1 MTGDGPTYGLRTASV
16 ESLRANF
23 IATSCEMAVLGFHG
37 ALFIMSAYLLIQ
49 KGLRSS
55 QARRWLLVM
64 TTIMFGFSVGSI
76 VCSTEYYAVSMG
88 SYAYYDDLPVDRQYM
103 LRLNIASNV
112 GLRAN
117 LFLSDVIVV
126 WRAWVLY
133 PDKLWPRVTLALAL
147 FGSFGGTVVSTVFMF
162 LGRLGVDFKGPE
174 NTSPILTIPLLFTNI
189 VACVLVA
196 LKVWDYR
203 KNVKVYLGNGSS
215 ASSIE
220 RTLLLIFESGTVYCL
235 LWLFLLLA
243 GVDVLS
249 ERSNIL
255 LLSVAVSVA
264 GLYPTT
270 IIILVALEKSHTD
283 TVFRPQDTAMVSQA
297 LEPIGF
303 VVTGRRG
310 ETSTGDDLGDFGAY
324 QSKPDST
331 AYRSSRTDSPWQRA
345 SMTESAHQA
354 SGRGVTLLS
363 RLESHGVSEPVSEE
377 KQRSESSDRGEL

>member
-1 MTGDGPTYGLRTASV
+1 MAGDGPTYGLQTASV
-16 ESLRANF
+16 ESLRADF
-23 IATSCEMAVLGFHG
+23 VATSCEMAVLGFHG

-49 KGLRSS
+49 KGLRAS

-76 VCSTEYYAVSMG
+76 VCSTEYCVVSMG
-88 SYAYYDDLPVDRQYM
+88 SYAYYGDLPVDHDYM
-103 LRLNIASNV
+103 LRLNIATNV

-117 LFLSDVIVV
+117 LFFSDVIVV

-133 PDKLWPRVTLALAL
+133 PDKLWPRVALSLAL

-162 LGRLGVDFKGPE
+162 LGRLDVDFKGPE
-174 NTSPILTIPLLFTNI
+174 YTSPILTVPLLFTNV

-203 KNVKVYLGNGSS
+203 KNVKAYLGNGSS

-220 RTLLLIFESGTVYCL
+220 RTLLLILESGTVYCL

-283 TVFRPQDTAMVSQA
+283 T
-297 LEPIGF
+297 E
-303 VVTGRRG
+303 G

-354 SGRGVTLLS
+354 SGREVTLLS

-377 KQRSESSDRGEL
+377 KQRSESSNRGEL